1 VADPPGRRALSGA
14 PIPDGLDATVVLL
27 RHGESTWVIE
37 GRFQGQGDSPLT
49 ALGER
54 QALAVAERL
63 AHPARPPGL
72 PIPAG
77 PPMAIVHSPLGRTT
91 DTARRLAD
99 ALAATHGRR
108 VEPRPDD
115 GLLEIGQGAWEGL
128 LGAEIADR
136 WPDLIAGWRRDPL
149 TSWAPGGESLPTV
162 DERVRAMVRPIL
174 AELAHGRERGS
185 LNRSQVLG
193 YTDEPGPEPWALLV
207 GHDGAFKVLLLAL
220 LDLPLARFWAFPF
233 ALAGISVVEIRGGRG
248 RLRAH
253 NVVDHLAGLE
263 TTGDRPAGAL

>member
-14 PIPDGLDATVVLL
+14 LIPDGLDATVVLL
-27 RHGESTWVIE
+27 RHGESTWITE

-49 ALGER
+49 ALGQR

-63 AHPARPPGL
+63 AHPGRPPGL

-91 DTARRLAD
+91 DTARRVAD
-99 ALAATHGRR
+99 ALAVSHGRR
-108 VEPRPDD
+108 LEPRPDD

-128 LGAEIADR
+128 LGTEIGER
-136 WPDLIAGWRRDPL
+136 WPDLIAGWREDPL
-149 TSWAPGGESLPTV
+149 ATWAPGGESLATV

-174 AELAHGRERGS
+174 AELAHGHEPGS

-207 GHDGAFKVLLLAL
+207 GHDGVFKVLMLAL

-253 NVVDHLAGLE
+253 NLVDHLAGLE
-263 TTGDRPAGAL
+263 TTGDGSGV